1 MKKANNLEHVTSKIP
16 ETGRLSLA
24 KLFSDG
30 VLRNGDDLVW
40 KRRSEI
46 HKAKLDSQGMI
57 VTSDGVKH
65 KTPSGAAKHLVG
77 RSVDGWIVWHC
88 VRLDKNL
95 HELRAHN

>member
-1 MKKANNLEHVTSKIP
+1 MANNLEHVTSKIP
-16 ETGRLSLA
+16 ENGRVSLA

-30 VLRNGDDLVW
+30 VLQNGDELVW
-40 KRRSEI
+40 KRRSQDL
-46 HKAKLDSQGMI
+46 KAKLDSEGLI

-88 VRLDKNL
+88 LRLDKSL
-95 HELRAHN
+95 HELRAKN